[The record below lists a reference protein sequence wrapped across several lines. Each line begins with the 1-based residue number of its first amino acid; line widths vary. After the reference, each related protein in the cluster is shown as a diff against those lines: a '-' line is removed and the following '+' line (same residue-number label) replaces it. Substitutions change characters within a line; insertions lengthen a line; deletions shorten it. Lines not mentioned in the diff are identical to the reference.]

1 MVVIYLKKQKFLNK
15 LLYGNNNNPDFLDTM
30 LPATRKKQFGYI
42 IKNNWVKLLIL
53 NLLVFLFFIPVII
66 HSIVSLTI
74 FNKQFANLNENEM
87 LINLL
92 PLNLSQYGVLA
103 IIFPF
108 SFIGLAGAAFVIRKM
123 LFDEVVDIKSDF
135 IKGIKYSYKIFMV
148 IGLLFGI
155 ILFLFNYSLQF
166 VLLSNINPFIKFVVF
181 FMLIVLA
188 VFLLINLMYTI
199 NLSTLYYMKFFDI
212 LKTSFYLSL
221 KSLFK
226 NIGVILLTF
235 IPVFIWIIFQFVFLK
250 LVTVLML
257 LLFGFVYIL
266 LMFGEMAMYMFD
278 TYINIKQYPEFYKK
292 GLSKNG

>member
-1 MVVIYLKKQKFLNK
+1 MKKQKFLNK